1 MGVFSRIVSR
11 IVGGSPEV
19 EVSSPGLATPDV
31 LELLYHLG
39 ALESRGS
46 RMTGAISKYDLVNN
60 SRSQ

>member
-1 MGVFSRIVSR
+1 M
-11 IVGGSPEV
+11 GGSPEV
-19 EVSSPGLATPDV
+19 EVSSPGLTTPDV